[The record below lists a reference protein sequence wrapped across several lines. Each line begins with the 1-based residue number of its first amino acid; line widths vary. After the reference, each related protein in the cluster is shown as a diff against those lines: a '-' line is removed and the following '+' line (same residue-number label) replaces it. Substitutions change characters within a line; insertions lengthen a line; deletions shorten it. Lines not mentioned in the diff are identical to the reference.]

1 MFLFGRLAL
10 IVCWFEMTFEWK
22 ILEEEKRKVAGGE
35 YVWPMD
41 DRASARSSEESYLLK
56 PTLDQVKNALVSGCT
71 VLCPTG
77 PISPACASARAC
89 ANFYS
94 SYQKRAVITV
104 PLPF

>member
-1 MFLFGRLAL
+1 
-10 IVCWFEMTFEWK
+10 MTFEWK
-22 ILEEEKRKVAGGE
+22 ILEEEKRKVVGEE

-56 PTLDQVKNALVSGCT
+56 PTLNQVKNALVSGCT

-77 PISPACASARAC
+77 PISPACASA
-89 ANFYS
+89 NFYS
-94 SYQKRAVITV
+94 SYQKRALITV

>member
-1 MFLFGRLAL
+1 
-10 IVCWFEMTFEWK
+10 MTFEWK

-77 PISPACASARAC
+77 PISPACASANAC

-104 PLPF
+104 PLLF